1 MSFVLQVIVVAA
13 IVIACTAYS
22 TWRLLSGAARQRVLK
37 VLAAVPGVASSAWFA
52 ALHARTQVSL
62 GCGSCGVASAASP
75 KQTPG
80 ALRR

>member
-1 MSFVLQVIVVAA
+1 MSLVLQVIVVAL

-22 TWRLLSGAARQRVLK
+22 TWRLLSGAARQRVLR
-37 VLAAVPGVASSAWFA
+37 VLGAVPGVAGSAWFVS
-52 ALHARTQVSL
+52 LHARTQVSI
-62 GCGSCGVASAASP
+62 GCGSCGSSAAAP